1 LIFIIIKIN
10 IREMLDLRPYGMGW
24 SIDNKAD
31 NVIVPSDFLNSV
43 SKITFDGTTNSF
55 SVSRFD
61 GTVVEYV
68 KGARLGAGS
77 YGEVFACSR
86 AGDPK
91 EYIVKYIAG
100 SAMRDVI
107 KEALVQVIIVE
118 QTQTTVKLGGA
129 LTGPFAPRVYD
140 IGYNAPFKV
149 CYIFSER
156 LPQTLQHFWINS
168 LAGKSVDAASHI
180 VAQMVMKISIMLNEL
195 YNSLELNHRDLKS
208 DNCMVRMVGGQPQPC
223 LIDFGFSCIKY
234 GERRI
239 DCNMTRFQYC
249 ALRRRDMSQLL
260 YEMNRYYPSMP
271 DPVKDI
277 IKDILTFPRNGR
289 VCKMTQKTCI
299 QGWANTYDFMN
310 HKEQNPNGHPVVV
323 YNIFNAFNA
332 GLPWKDKLAWA
343 VPVKPAAVKPAS
355 VAIIRA
361 CPAGKELN
369 PKTKRCVKACGPGK
383 KRNASFKCV
392 ADKTVAAALAAA
404 LVGPVAAAAAPAAA
418 APAAVAGPCPADK
431 EYNPTTKRCVK
442 ACGPGK
448 KRNAAFKCV
457 ADKTAAVPAVLGPCS
472 AGKERNPK
480 TKRCVKVCPRGKKRN
495 ATFKCVAATPVA
507 GLVVPVADK
516 PCAAGKERNPKTKRC
531 VKECPPNKKRNPAT
545 FKCVNK

>member
-1 LIFIIIKIN
+1 
-10 IREMLDLRPYGMGW
+10 MLDLRPYGMGW

-31 NVIVPSDFLNSV
+31 SVIVPPNFLDLV
-43 SKITFDGTTNSF
+43 SKITFDGTANTF
-55 SVSRFD
+55 SVARFD
-61 GTVVEYV
+61 GSVAQYI

-77 YGEVFACSR
+77 YGEVFACSK

-118 QTQTTVKLGGA
+118 ETKNTVKLGGA

-140 IGYNAPFKV
+140 IGYNATHKV

-156 LPQTLQHFWINS
+156 LPQTLQHFWINT

-180 VAQMVMKISIMLNEL
+180 VAQMVMKISIMLNDL

-234 GERRI
+234 GDRKI

-249 ALRRRDMSQLL
+249 ALRRRDMTQLL

-271 DPVKDI
+271 APVKDI
-277 IKDILTFPRNGR
+277 IKHILTFPRAGR
-289 VCKMTQKTCI
+289 VCKMTEKTCV
-299 QGWANTYDFMN
+299 QGWLNTYDFMN

-323 YNIFNAFNA
+323 YNVFNAFNA
-332 GLPWKDKLAWA
+332 GLPWHDKLAWS
-343 VPVKPAAVKPAS
+343 VPAKPARTTS
-355 VAIIRA
+355 IRG
-361 CPAGKELN
+361 CPPGKEMN
-369 PKTKRCVKACGPGK
+369 PKTKRCVKECPRGK

-392 ADKTVAAALAAA
+392 ADKVAAAAVAA
-404 LVGPVAAAAAPAAA
+404 PVAAAAVAP
-418 APAAVAGPCPADK
+418 GPCPPDK
-431 EYNPTTKRCVK
+431 DYNPKTKRCVK
-442 ACGPGK
+442 QCGPGK
-448 KRNAAFKCV
+448 KRDAAFKCV
-457 ADKTAAVPAVLGPCS
+457 ADKAAAAPAVLGPCP

-495 ATFKCVAATPVA
+495 ATFKCVAATPIA
-507 GLVVPVADK
+507 GLVVAPASK
-516 PCAAGKERNPKTKRC
+516 ACPAGKERNPKTKRC
-531 VKECPPNKKRNPAT
+531 VKNCPPTKKRDPAT

>member
-1 LIFIIIKIN
+1 
-10 IREMLDLRPYGMGW
+10 MLDLRPYGMGW
-24 SIDNKAD
+24 SIDNKATS
-31 NVIVPSDFLNSV
+31 VIVPPDFLDSV
-43 SKITFDGTTNSF
+43 SKITFDGTANTFN
-55 SVSRFD
+55 VARFD
-61 GTVVEYV
+61 GSVATYN

-77 YGEVFACSR
+77 YGEVFACSK

-140 IGYNAPFKV
+140 IGYNAAFKV

-156 LPQTLQHFWINS
+156 LPQTLQHFWINT

-180 VAQMVMKISIMLNEL
+180 VAQMVMKISIMLNDL
-195 YNSLELNHRDLKS
+195 YTSLELNHRDLKS

-249 ALRRRDMSQLL
+249 GLRRRDMTQLL

-271 DPVKDI
+271 GPVKDI

-289 VCKMTQKTCI
+289 VCKMTEKTCI

-343 VPVKPAAVKPAS
+343 VPVKAAPVKAPVPATSKLG
-355 VAIIRA
+355 

-392 ADKTVAAALAAA
+392 ADKTVPAAALAAA
-404 LVGPVAAAAAPAAA
+404 LVGPVAAAAAA
-418 APAAVAGPCPADK
+418 PCPADK
-431 EYNPTTKRCVK
+431 ERNPKTKRCVK
-442 ACGPGK
+442 VCGPGK
-448 KRNAAFKCV
+448 KRDAAFKCV
-457 ADKTAAVPAVLGPCS
+457 ADKAAAAVPAVLGPCP

-480 TKRCVKVCPRGKKRN
+480 TKRCVKTCGPGKKRN

-507 GLVVPVADK
+507 GL
-516 PCAAGKERNPKTKRC
+516 AAPPAAEKACEPGKERNPKTKRC
-531 VKECPPNKKRNPAT
+531 VKNCPPNKKRDPAT
-545 FKCVNK
+545 FKCVSK